1 MARRVLVEMII
12 ASWHL
17 GRQPAC
23 RAIWQNGGTMIPSLE
38 ELRNRLVPALAPDSA
53 SSSLFKRNS
62 QNSTTPTRSAPPLS
76 SEFLVVRQ
84 NLPEFGPR
92 SRIVCRL
99 CGKRPECSVILRPK
113 HLRPSEM
120 NRSTLEGWLKH
131 DLVFFGEIY
140 LCEECATGR
149 GFI

>member
-1 MARRVLVEMII
+1 
-12 ASWHL
+12 
-17 GRQPAC
+17 
-23 RAIWQNGGTMIPSLE
+23 MIPSLE
-38 ELRNRLVPALAPDSA
+38 ELRKSLVPVPAPDSA
-53 SSSLFKRNS
+53 SNSLFQRNP
-62 QNSTTPTRSAPPLS
+62 QGSTMRTRSAPPLS

-84 NLPEFGPR
+84 NLPQFGLR

-113 HLRPSEM
+113 HLRPRPSEM

-131 DLVFFGEIY
+131 DLVFFGESY
-140 LCEECATGR
+140 LCEECAKGR